1 MRIDTRT
8 KRRSACFLV
17 PKRFVGVVVVVKQG
31 GGFGFLE
38 HDDLDFESGDTDSD
52 GGEDETPAETGKET
66 GDVSDPTEEKETE
79 TEPDEPDEND
89 ENDENDPDTAATP
102 TTAFPKTKTIKWEYE
117 SEVTDRQKKAAAV
130 ARRLKPGKGKKRVF
144 FHAGDVEGQNVTLR
158 EGDEVEF
165 GVTLPSAN
173 SLNSNP
179 KASGGRKGDGPSGGG
194 GQGPASAADR
204 AHQGKPGARASHVHE
219 HVQNRFRKRPDG
231 RPAHRY
237 QLHERPDGCEDG
249 LHAGR
254 HEGLPNGQGQGF
266 SGSRF
271 RGCFAIETGCGAV
284 PCGRRGARFDFAGGG
299 RGIGPGRGGGR
310 VIGTRVALGLRV
322 QGFESSGGWGRS
334 EGN

>member
-38 HDDLDFESGDTDSD
+38 HDNLDFELGDTDSD

-66 GDVSDPTEEKETE
+66 GDVSDPTEEKGTETE
-79 TEPDEPDEND
+79 PDEPDEPDEND
-89 ENDENDPDTAATP
+89 ENDPDTAVTP

-173 SLNSNP
+173 TLNSNP

-194 GQGPASAADR
+194 GARTRKRGGSCAPRKARRPCVPRSRTRPKPISKKTRRATGPPVPTSRAAGRLRRWPPCRTARRASKWA
-204 AHQGKPGARASHVHE
+204 GARV
-219 HVQNRFRKRPDG
+219 
-231 RPAHRY
+231 
-237 QLHERPDGCEDG
+237 
-249 LHAGR
+249 
-254 HEGLPNGQGQGF
+254 
-266 SGSRF
+266 
-271 RGCFAIETGCGAV
+271 
-284 PCGRRGARFDFAGGG
+284 
-299 RGIGPGRGGGR
+299 
-310 VIGTRVALGLRV
+310 
-322 QGFESSGGWGRS
+322 
-334 EGN
+334 